1 MILDKKQIL
10 EYQKNKDEFLMFDHV
25 SEVIPGVSTK
35 GYKELP
41 DTMWFFKLHWP
52 GDPNMPGS
60 LQLEALTQI
69 SAMSIFT
76 LPEVKCNTM
85 YLLKV
90 NEARFF
96 SKVVPGKVLE
106 LKTEVKSFK
115 RGLAL
120 FTGKAFQN
128 NKLTCLANFSM
139 ILKDFADNLIIPN
152 KK

>member
-1 MILDKKQIL
+1 
-10 EYQKNKDEFLMFDHV
+10 
-25 SEVIPGVSTK
+25 
-35 GYKELP
+35 
-41 DTMWFFKLHWP
+41 
-52 GDPNMPGS
+52 
-60 LQLEALTQI
+60 
-69 SAMSIFT
+69 
-76 LPEVKCNTM
+76 M